1 MSGFLGKKFWILVVA
16 AAALLTQSNNGF
28 AAIDPAGIAPL
39 GLETSIPFGWVDFC
53 QRHPEECQDND
64 QVAQDINLT
73 SEALRKISQVNLQVN
88 KSIDPITDQDQWG
101 VIDQWD
107 FPSQGRGDC
116 EDYALLKRQKLIESG
131 FPKSALLITVV
142 KEQNGDGHSVLTVK
156 TDRGDY
162 VLDNLNNQVRLWN
175 KTNYRFVKRQSQISP
190 NIWVAI
196 ETGSTVTQIGR
207 AHV

>member
-1 MSGFLGKKFWILVVA
+1 MRGFLGKKFWVLAVA
-16 AAALLTQSNNGF
+16 AAALLTQTNAGF
-28 AAIDPAGIAPL
+28 AAIDPAGITPL

-73 SEALRKISQVNLQVN
+73 SEALRKISQINLQVN

-107 FPSQGRGDC
+107 FPNQGRGDC

-131 FPKSALLITVV
+131 FPKSALLLTVV
-142 KEQNGDGHSVLTVK
+142 KEQNGDGHSVLTLK

-162 VLDNLNNQVRLWN
+162 VLDNLNNQVKPWN
-175 KTNYRFVKRQSQISP
+175 KTNYRFVKRQSQSSP

-196 ETGSTVTQIGR
+196 ETGSTVALYG
-207 AHV
+207 VN

>member
-1 MSGFLGKKFWILVVA
+1 MRGFLGKKFWVLAVA
-16 AAALLTQSNNGF
+16 AAALLTQTNSGF
-28 AAIDPAGIAPL
+28 AAIDPAGITPL

-73 SEALRKISQVNLQVN
+73 SEALQKISQINVQVN

-107 FPSQGRGDC
+107 FPNQGRGDC

-131 FPKSALLITVV
+131 FPKSALLLTVV
-142 KEQNGDGHSVLTVK
+142 KEQNGDGHSVLTLK

-162 VLDNLNNQVRLWN
+162 VLDNLNNQVKPWN
-175 KTNYRFVKRQSQISP
+175 KTNYRFVKRQSQSSP

-196 ETGSTVTQIGR
+196 ETGSTVALYG
-207 AHV
+207 VN

>member
-1 MSGFLGKKFWILVVA
+1 MRGFLGKKFWVLAVA
-16 AAALLTQSNNGF
+16 AAALLTQTNSGF

-64 QVAQDINLT
+64 QVAEDINLT
-73 SEALRKISQVNLQVN
+73 SEALRKISQINLQVN

-107 FPSQGRGDC
+107 FPNQGRGDC

-131 FPKSALLITVV
+131 FPKSALLLTVV
-142 KEQNGDGHSVLTVK
+142 KEQNGDGHSVLTLK

-162 VLDNLNNQVRLWN
+162 VLDNLNNQVKPWN
-175 KTNYRFVKRQSQISP
+175 KTNYRFVKRQSQSSP

-196 ETGSTVTQIGR
+196 ETGSTVALYG
-207 AHV
+207 VN

>member
-1 MSGFLGKKFWILVVA
+1 MRGFLGKKFWVLAVA
-16 AAALLTQSNNGF
+16 AAALLTQTNSGF
-28 AAIDPAGIAPL
+28 AAIDPAGITPL

-64 QVAQDINLT
+64 QVAEDINLT
-73 SEALRKISQVNLQVN
+73 SEALRKISQINVQVN

-107 FPSQGRGDC
+107 FPNQGRGDC

-131 FPKSALLITVV
+131 FPKSALLLTVV
-142 KEQNGDGHSVLTVK
+142 KEQNGDGHSVLTLK

-162 VLDNLNNQVRLWN
+162 VLDNLNNQVKPWN
-175 KTNYRFVKRQSQISP
+175 KTNYRFVKRQSQSSP

-196 ETGSTVTQIGR
+196 ETGSTVALYG
-207 AHV
+207 VN

>member
-1 MSGFLGKKFWILVVA
+1 MRGFLGKKFWVLAVA
-16 AAALLTQSNNGF
+16 AAALLTQTNSGF
-28 AAIDPAGIAPL
+28 AAIDPAGITPL

-73 SEALRKISQVNLQVN
+73 SEALRKISQINVQVN

-131 FPKSALLITVV
+131 FPKSALLLTVV
-142 KEQNGDGHSVLTVK
+142 KEQNGDGHSVLTLK

-162 VLDNLNNQVRLWN
+162 VLDNLNNQVKPWN
-175 KTNYRFVKRQSQISP
+175 KTNYRFVKRQSQSSP

-196 ETGSTVTQIGR
+196 ETGSTVALYG
-207 AHV
+207 VN

>member
-1 MSGFLGKKFWILVVA
+1 MRGFLGKKFWVLAVA
-16 AAALLTQSNNGF
+16 AAALLTQTNSGF
-28 AAIDPAGIAPL
+28 AAIDPAGITPL

-64 QVAQDINLT
+64 QVAEDINLT
-73 SEALRKISQVNLQVN
+73 SEALRKISQINLQVN

-131 FPKSALLITVV
+131 FPKSALLLTVV
-142 KEQNGDGHSVLTVK
+142 KEQNGDGHSVLTLK

-162 VLDNLNNQVRLWN
+162 VLDNLNNQVKPWN
-175 KTNYRFVKRQSQISP
+175 KTNYRFVKRQSQSSP

-196 ETGSTVTQIGR
+196 ETGSTVALYG
-207 AHV
+207 VN

>member
-1 MSGFLGKKFWILVVA
+1 MRGFLGKKFWVLAVA
-16 AAALLTQSNNGF
+16 AAALLTQTNAGF
-28 AAIDPAGIAPL
+28 AAIDPAGITPL

-73 SEALRKISQVNLQVN
+73 SEALRKISQINVQVN

-107 FPSQGRGDC
+107 FPNQGRGDC

-131 FPKSALLITVV
+131 FPKSALLLTVV
-142 KEQNGDGHSVLTVK
+142 KEQNGDGHSVLTLK

-162 VLDNLNNQVRLWN
+162 VLDNLNNQVKPWN
-175 KTNYRFVKRQSQISP
+175 KTNYRFVKRQSQSSP

-196 ETGSTVTQIGR
+196 ETGSTVALYG
-207 AHV
+207 VN

>member
-1 MSGFLGKKFWILVVA
+1 MRGFLGKKFWILVIAV
-16 AAALLTQSNNGF
+16 AALLTQSNNGF
-28 AAIDPAGIAPL
+28 AAIDPAWIAPL

-196 ETGSTVTQIGR
+196 ETGSTVTLYG
-207 AHV
+207 VN

>member
-1 MSGFLGKKFWILVVA
+1 MRGFLGKKFWVLAVA
-16 AAALLTQSNNGF
+16 AAALLTQTNSGF

-64 QVAQDINLT
+64 QVAEDINLT
-73 SEALRKISQVNLQVN
+73 SEALRKISQINLQVN

-131 FPKSALLITVV
+131 FPKSALLLTVV
-142 KEQNGDGHSVLTVK
+142 KEQNGDGHSVLTLK

-162 VLDNLNNQVRLWN
+162 VLDNLNNQVKPWN
-175 KTNYRFVKRQSQISP
+175 KTNYRFVKRQSQSSP

-196 ETGSTVTQIGR
+196 ETGSTVALYG
-207 AHV
+207 VN

>member
-1 MSGFLGKKFWILVVA
+1 MRGFLGKKFWVLAVA
-16 AAALLTQSNNGF
+16 AAALLTQTNSGF
-28 AAIDPAGIAPL
+28 AAIDPAGITPL

-73 SEALRKISQVNLQVN
+73 SEALRKISQINLQVN

-107 FPSQGRGDC
+107 FPNQGRGDC

-131 FPKSALLITVV
+131 FPKSALLLTVV
-142 KEQNGDGHSVLTVK
+142 KEQNGDGHSVLTLK

-162 VLDNLNNQVRLWN
+162 VLDNLNNQVKPWN
-175 KTNYRFVKRQSQISP
+175 KTNYRFVKRQSQSSP

-196 ETGSTVTQIGR
+196 ETGSTVALYGIN
-207 AHV
+207 

>member
-1 MSGFLGKKFWILVVA
+1 MRGFLGKKFWVLAVA
-16 AAALLTQSNNGF
+16 AAALLTQTNAGF
-28 AAIDPAGIAPL
+28 AAIDPAGITPL

-73 SEALRKISQVNLQVN
+73 SEALRKISQINLQVN

-107 FPSQGRGDC
+107 FPNQGRGDC

-131 FPKSALLITVV
+131 FPKSALLLTVV
-142 KEQNGDGHSVLTVK
+142 KEQNGDGHSVLTLK

-162 VLDNLNNQVRLWN
+162 VLDNLNNQVKPWN
-175 KTNYRFVKRQSQISP
+175 KTNYRFVKRQSQSSP

-196 ETGSTVTQIGR
+196 EAGSTVALYG
-207 AHV
+207 VN

>member
-1 MSGFLGKKFWILVVA
+1 MRGFLGKKFWVLAVA
-16 AAALLTQSNNGF
+16 AAALLTQTNSGF
-28 AAIDPAGIAPL
+28 AAIDPAGITPL

-73 SEALRKISQVNLQVN
+73 SEALRKISQINLQVN

-107 FPSQGRGDC
+107 FPNQGRGDC

-131 FPKSALLITVV
+131 FPKSALLLTVV
-142 KEQNGDGHSVLTVK
+142 KEQNGDGHSVLTLK

-162 VLDNLNNQVRLWN
+162 VLDNLNNQVKPWN
-175 KTNYRFVKRQSQISP
+175 KTNYRFVKRQSQSSP

-196 ETGSTVTQIGR
+196 ETGSTVALYG
-207 AHV
+207 VN

>member
-1 MSGFLGKKFWILVVA
+1 MRGFLGKKFWVLAVA
-16 AAALLTQSNNGF
+16 AAALLTQTNRGF
-28 AAIDPAGIAPL
+28 AAIDPAEITPI

-73 SEALRKISQVNLQVN
+73 PEALRKISHINLQVN

-131 FPKSALLITVV
+131 FPKSALLLTVV
-142 KEQNGDGHSVLTVK
+142 KEQNGDGHSVLTLK

-162 VLDNLNNQVRLWN
+162 ILDNLNNQVKPWN
-175 KTNYRFVKRQSQISP
+175 KTNYRFVKRQSQSSP

-196 ETGSTVTQIGR
+196 ETGSTVALYG
-207 AHV
+207 VN

>member
-1 MSGFLGKKFWILVVA
+1 MRGFLGKKFWILAVA

-196 ETGSTVTQIGR
+196 ETGSTVTLYG
-207 AHV
+207 VN

>member
-1 MSGFLGKKFWILVVA
+1 MRGFLGKKFWILVVA

-196 ETGSTVTQIGR
+196 ETGSTVTLYG
-207 AHV
+207 VN

>member
-1 MSGFLGKKFWILVVA
+1 MRGFLGKKFWILAVA

-73 SEALRKISQVNLQVN
+73 SEALRKISQINLQVN

-196 ETGSTVTQIGR
+196 ETGSTVTLYG
-207 AHV
+207 VN

>member
-1 MSGFLGKKFWILVVA
+1 MRGFLGKKFWILVVA

-73 SEALRKISQVNLQVN
+73 SEALRKISQINLQVN

-196 ETGSTVTQIGR
+196 ETGSTVTLYG
-207 AHV
+207 VN

>member
-1 MSGFLGKKFWILVVA
+1 MRGFLGKKFWVLAVA
-16 AAALLTQSNNGF
+16 AAALLTQTNSGF

-64 QVAQDINLT
+64 QVAEDINLT
-73 SEALRKISQVNLQVN
+73 SEALRKISQINVQVN

-107 FPSQGRGDC
+107 FPNQGRGDC

-131 FPKSALLITVV
+131 FPKSALLLTVV
-142 KEQNGDGHSVLTVK
+142 KEQNGDGHSVLTLK

-162 VLDNLNNQVRLWN
+162 VLDNLNNQVKPWN
-175 KTNYRFVKRQSQISP
+175 KTNYRFVKRQSQSSP

-196 ETGSTVTQIGR
+196 ETGSTVALYG
-207 AHV
+207 VN

>member
-1 MSGFLGKKFWILVVA
+1 MRGFLGKKFWVLAVA
-16 AAALLTQSNNGF
+16 AAALLTQTNSGF
-28 AAIDPAGIAPL
+28 AAIDPAGITPL

-64 QVAQDINLT
+64 QVAEDINLT
-73 SEALRKISQVNLQVN
+73 SEALRKISQINLQVN

-107 FPSQGRGDC
+107 FPNQGRGDC

-131 FPKSALLITVV
+131 FPKSALLLTVV
-142 KEQNGDGHSVLTVK
+142 KEQNGDGHSVLTLK

-162 VLDNLNNQVRLWN
+162 VLDNLNNQVKPWN
-175 KTNYRFVKRQSQISP
+175 KTNYRFVKRQSQSSP

-196 ETGSTVTQIGR
+196 ETGSTVALYG
-207 AHV
+207 VN

>member
-1 MSGFLGKKFWILVVA
+1 MRGFLGKKFWILVVA

-73 SEALRKISQVNLQVN
+73 SEALRKISQINLQVN

-162 VLDNLNNQVRLWN
+162 ILDNLNNQVRLWN

-196 ETGSTVTQIGR
+196 ETGSTVTLYG
-207 AHV
+207 VN

>member
-1 MSGFLGKKFWILVVA
+1 MRGFLGKKFWVLAVA
-16 AAALLTQSNNGF
+16 AAALLTQTNAGF
-28 AAIDPAGIAPL
+28 AAIDPAGITPL

-73 SEALRKISQVNLQVN
+73 SEALRKISQINLQVN

-107 FPSQGRGDC
+107 FPNQGRGDC

-131 FPKSALLITVV
+131 FPKSALLLTVV
-142 KEQNGDGHSVLTVK
+142 KEQNGDGHSVLTLK

-162 VLDNLNNQVRLWN
+162 VLDNLNNQVKPWN
-175 KTNYRFVKRQSQISP
+175 KTNYRFVKRQSQSSP

-196 ETGSTVTQIGR
+196 ETGSTVALYGIN
-207 AHV
+207 

>member
-1 MSGFLGKKFWILVVA
+1 MRGFLGKKFWVLAVA
-16 AAALLTQSNNGF
+16 AAALLTQTNSGF
-28 AAIDPAGIAPL
+28 AAIDPAGITPL

-73 SEALRKISQVNLQVN
+73 SEALRKISQINVQVN

-107 FPSQGRGDC
+107 FPNQGRGDC
-116 EDYALLKRQKLIESG
+116 EDYALLKRKKLIESG
-131 FPKSALLITVV
+131 FPKSALLLTVV
-142 KEQNGDGHSVLTVK
+142 KEQNGDGHSVLTLK

-162 VLDNLNNQVRLWN
+162 VLDNLNNQVKPWN
-175 KTNYRFVKRQSQISP
+175 KTNYRFVKRQSQSSP

-196 ETGSTVTQIGR
+196 ETGSTVALYG
-207 AHV
+207 VN

>member
-1 MSGFLGKKFWILVVA
+1 MRGFLGKKFWTLVVA

-73 SEALRKISQVNLQVN
+73 SEALRKISQINLQVN

-196 ETGSTVTQIGR
+196 ETGSTVTLYG
-207 AHV
+207 VN

>member
-1 MSGFLGKKFWILVVA
+1 MRGFLGKKFWVLAVA
-16 AAALLTQSNNGF
+16 AAALLTQTNSGF

-64 QVAQDINLT
+64 QVAEDINLT
-73 SEALRKISQVNLQVN
+73 SEALQKISQINLQVN

-131 FPKSALLITVV
+131 FPKSALLLTVV
-142 KEQNGDGHSVLTVK
+142 KEQNGDGHSVLTLK

-162 VLDNLNNQVRLWN
+162 VLDNLNNQVKPWN
-175 KTNYRFVKRQSQISP
+175 KTNYRFVKRQSQSSP

-196 ETGSTVTQIGR
+196 ETGSTVALYG
-207 AHV
+207 VN

>member
-1 MSGFLGKKFWILVVA
+1 MRGFLSKKFWVLAVA
-16 AAALLTQSNNGF
+16 AAALLTQTNSGF
-28 AAIDPAGIAPL
+28 AAIDPAGITPL

-73 SEALRKISQVNLQVN
+73 SEALRKISQINVQVN

-107 FPSQGRGDC
+107 FPNQGRGDC

-131 FPKSALLITVV
+131 FPKSALLLTVV
-142 KEQNGDGHSVLTVK
+142 KEQNGDGHSVLTLK

-162 VLDNLNNQVRLWN
+162 VLDNLNNQVKPWN
-175 KTNYRFVKRQSQISP
+175 KTNYRFVKRQSQSSP

-196 ETGSTVTQIGR
+196 ETGSTVALYG
-207 AHV
+207 VN

>member
-1 MSGFLGKKFWILVVA
+1 MRGFLGKKFWVLAVA
-16 AAALLTQSNNGF
+16 AAALLTQTNSGF
-28 AAIDPAGIAPL
+28 AAIDPAGITPL

-73 SEALRKISQVNLQVN
+73 SEALRKISQINVQVN

-107 FPSQGRGDC
+107 FPNQGRGDC

-131 FPKSALLITVV
+131 FPKSALLLTVV
-142 KEQNGDGHSVLTVK
+142 KEQNGDGHSVLTLK

-162 VLDNLNNQVRLWN
+162 VLDNLNNQVKPWN
-175 KTNYRFVKRQSQISP
+175 KTNYRFVKRQSQSSP

-196 ETGSTVTQIGR
+196 EAGSTVALYG
-207 AHV
+207 VN

>member
-1 MSGFLGKKFWILVVA
+1 MRGFLGKKFWVLAVA
-16 AAALLTQSNNGF
+16 AAALLTQTNSGF
-28 AAIDPAGIAPL
+28 AAIDPAGITPL

-73 SEALRKISQVNLQVN
+73 SEALRKISQINVQVN

-107 FPSQGRGDC
+107 FPNQGRGDC

-131 FPKSALLITVV
+131 FPKSALLLTVV
-142 KEQNGDGHSVLTVK
+142 KEQNGDGHSVLTLK

-162 VLDNLNNQVRLWN
+162 VLDNLNNQVKPWN
-175 KTNYRFVKRQSQISP
+175 KTNYRFVKRQSQSSP

-196 ETGSTVTQIGR
+196 ETGSTVALYGIN
-207 AHV
+207 

>member
-1 MSGFLGKKFWILVVA
+1 MRGFLGKKFWVLAVA
-16 AAALLTQSNNGF
+16 VAALLTQTNSGF

-64 QVAQDINLT
+64 QVAEDINLT
-73 SEALRKISQVNLQVN
+73 SEALRKISQINLQVN

-131 FPKSALLITVV
+131 FPKSALLLTVV
-142 KEQNGDGHSVLTVK
+142 KEQNGDGHSVLTLK

-162 VLDNLNNQVRLWN
+162 VLDNLNNQVKPWN
-175 KTNYRFVKRQSQISP
+175 KTNYRFVKRQSQSSP

-196 ETGSTVTQIGR
+196 ETGSTVALYG
-207 AHV
+207 VN

>member
-1 MSGFLGKKFWILVVA
+1 MRGFLGKKFWILVIA

-196 ETGSTVTQIGR
+196 ETGSTVTLYG
-207 AHV
+207 VN

>member
-1 MSGFLGKKFWILVVA
+1 MRGFLGKKFWVLAVA
-16 AAALLTQSNNGF
+16 AAALLTQTNSGF
-28 AAIDPAGIAPL
+28 AAIDPAGITPL

-73 SEALRKISQVNLQVN
+73 PEALRKISHINLQVN

-131 FPKSALLITVV
+131 FPKSALLLTVV
-142 KEQNGDGHSVLTVK
+142 KEQNGDGHSVLTLK

-162 VLDNLNNQVRLWN
+162 ILDNLNNQVKPWN
-175 KTNYRFVKRQSQISP
+175 KTNYRFVKRQSQSSP

-196 ETGSTVTQIGR
+196 ETGSTVALYG
-207 AHV
+207 VN

>member
-1 MSGFLGKKFWILVVA
+1 MRGFLGKKFWVLAVA
-16 AAALLTQSNNGF
+16 AAALLTQTNSGF

-73 SEALRKISQVNLQVN
+73 SEALRKISQINVQVN

-131 FPKSALLITVV
+131 FPKSALLLTVV
-142 KEQNGDGHSVLTVK
+142 KEQNGDGHSVLTLK

-162 VLDNLNNQVRLWN
+162 VLDNLNNQVKPWN
-175 KTNYRFVKRQSQISP
+175 KTNYRFVKRQSQSSP

-196 ETGSTVTQIGR
+196 ETGSTVALYG
-207 AHV
+207 VN

>member
-1 MSGFLGKKFWILVVA
+1 MRGFLGKKFWVLAVA
-16 AAALLTQSNNGF
+16 AAALLTQTNSGF

-64 QVAQDINLT
+64 QVAEDINLT
-73 SEALRKISQVNLQVN
+73 SEALRKISQINLQVN

-116 EDYALLKRQKLIESG
+116 EEYALLKRQKLIESG
-131 FPKSALLITVV
+131 FPKSALLLTVV
-142 KEQNGDGHSVLTVK
+142 KEQNGDGHSVLTLK

-162 VLDNLNNQVRLWN
+162 VLDNLNNQVKPWN
-175 KTNYRFVKRQSQISP
+175 KTNYRFVKRQSQSSP

-196 ETGSTVTQIGR
+196 ETGSTVALYG
-207 AHV
+207 VN

>member
-1 MSGFLGKKFWILVVA
+1 MRGFLGKKFWVLAVA
-16 AAALLTQSNNGF
+16 AAALLTQTNSGF
-28 AAIDPAGIAPL
+28 AAIDPAGITPL

-73 SEALRKISQVNLQVN
+73 SEALRKISQINVQVN

-107 FPSQGRGDC
+107 FPNQGRGDC

-131 FPKSALLITVV
+131 FPKSALLLTVV
-142 KEQNGDGHSVLTVK
+142 KEQNGDGHSVLTLK

-162 VLDNLNNQVRLWN
+162 VLDNLNNQVKPWN
-175 KTNYRFVKRQSQISP
+175 KTNYRFVKRQSQSSP

-196 ETGSTVTQIGR
+196 ETGSTVALYG
-207 AHV
+207 VN